1 MGNNNSRVRRAQS
14 LSDLPR
20 STPSSIRA
28 RLSRFA
34 HSSNKR
40 LAKFNFKRK
49 DSSKSQT
56 KAFVDV
62 LSHWKLHH
70 VEALFKEFEAS
81 KILLELSYRADR
93 ARPQLPSIGN
103 ELLASVHKD
112 FTVKFKEHSFEV
124 HSFLARVRLVLL
136 PPSSDGI
143 VTIDSL
149 LPPLVNIS
157 HIEKFFHWLY
167 TDEWTGEEAVL
178 SQLRSCLGSVY
189 SLEEDL
195 IRAEH
200 LASQYGDMEII
211 LVRDAGEAIESTTAL
226 SEARI
231 RLDSCLVASR
241 SSVLSR
247 LIKKKEDSNE
257 RCPLVLDE
265 SLLPRAFLP
274 VITHFLYTDKLDLNL
289 VSSSRAICT
298 SSLSEARA
306 IISGHSPH
314 SYLHRA
320 AHLVHIAR
328 FLSLNRLAQLCED
341 VLLSELSLSTAVP
354 LLLWSMDGGSNW
366 LARLAKATIL
376 KDFSRF
382 VHSSD
387 LFSLSSSIMEDLLS
401 SQFVQATEVDIL
413 EGVLRWGEHELL
425 KRLEASE
432 PNVVADT
439 FHSVSRRGVKRSE
452 MDSRQLR
459 LIVCPLS
466 SHIRVDYCLPP
477 FHQSVEWAYQAG
489 ILERGSLRDLV
500 VCPSTAEIDP
510 DLHWHSI
517 PHNAQGPRLY
527 LPYYQVV
534 SDLLSPSKD
543 SSNLPST
550 SESPP
555 EGQSILDSIII
566 ENGLPHLITHQHFQT
581 ISSRLRDEVEKDD
594 RRYNLMELPRLY
606 HRRTALQLISSRVI
620 RELDVMEEGVR
631 VFIRGSSP
639 FVSPSD
645 SSSEE
650 GPPPDLLPHP
660 SSLI

>member
-1 MGNNNSRVRRAQS
+1 MSK
-14 LSDLPR
+14 L
-20 STPSSIRA
+20 
-28 RLSRFA
+28 
-34 HSSNKR
+34 
-40 LAKFNFKRK
+40 NFKRK

-56 KAFVDV
+56 KAFIDV
-62 LSHWKLHH
+62 ISHWKLAH

-81 KILLELSYRADR
+81 KILLELSDSADK
-93 ARPQLPSIGN
+93 ARPQLKSIGN
-103 ELLASVHKD
+103 ELLDSEYKD
-112 FTVKFKEHSFEV
+112 FTIKFKEHSLRV

-136 PPSSDGI
+136 PPSTDGT
-143 VTIDSL
+143 VSIDSL

-157 HIEKFFHWLY
+157 HIQKFFHWLY

-178 SQLRSCLGSVY
+178 SQLRSSLGSVY

-195 IRAEH
+195 VRAEH
-200 LASQYGDMEII
+200 LASQYGDIEII
-211 LVRDAGEAIESTTAL
+211 LIRDAGEAIESTTAL

-231 RLDSCLVASR
+231 RLDSSLIASR

-247 LIKKKEDSNE
+247 LIKKKEESDE

-274 VITHFLYTDKLDLNL
+274 VITHFLYTDQLDLNL
-289 VSSSRAICT
+289 VACSRAVCT

-306 IISGHSPH
+306 IIAGHSPH

-341 VLLSELSLSTAVP
+341 VLLSELSLPTAVP

-376 KDFSRF
+376 RDFSRF
-382 VHSSD
+382 VHTSD

-401 SQFVQATEVDIL
+401 SQFVQGTEVDIL

-439 FHSVSRRGVKRSE
+439 VHSVSRRGIKRSE

-459 LIVCPLS
+459 HILCPLS
-466 SHIRVDYCLPP
+466 AHIRVDYCLPP
-477 FHQSVEWAYQAG
+477 FHQSVEWAYQKG

-517 PHNAQGPRLY
+517 PDDAEGPRFFQ
-527 LPYYQVV
+527 PYYQVV
-534 SDLLSPSKD
+534 SDLVSPSKD

-550 SESPP
+550 SDSPP
-555 EGQSILDSIII
+555 MGESLLDSVVI
-566 ENGLPHLITHQHFQT
+566 ENGLPHLITDQHFQT
-581 ISSRLRDEVEKDD
+581 ICSRLREEVERED
-594 RRYNLMELPRLY
+594 RRYNLSALPRLY
-606 HRRTALQLISSRVI
+606 HRRVALQLITSRVS
-620 RELDVMEEGVR
+620 RELDLMEEGVR
-631 VFIRGSSP
+631 VFIRGSA
-639 FVSPSD
+639 PSD
-645 SSSEE
+645 APSESSSEE

-660 SSLI
+660 SLL